1 MVRCRFND
9 HIALGNYHINVFM
22 STAYLVSGQQL
33 HPILLVYLLWT
44 KETQELKNVEDKY
57 LVN

>member
-9 HIALGNYHINVFM
+9 HIALGNYNINVFM

-44 KETQELKNVEDKY
+44 KEIQELNNAEDKY
-57 LVN
+57 

>member
-44 KETQELKNVEDKY
+44 KEIQELKNVEDKY
-57 LVN
+57 